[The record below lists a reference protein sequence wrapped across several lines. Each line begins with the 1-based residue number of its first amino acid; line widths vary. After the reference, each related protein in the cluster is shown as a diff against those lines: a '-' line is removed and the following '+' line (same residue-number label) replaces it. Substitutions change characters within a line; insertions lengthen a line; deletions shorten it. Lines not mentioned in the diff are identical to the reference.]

1 VYRRPIGKFQEGGL
15 SRVLN
20 EAGVLRGFDGKKR
33 PLLSQATYATI
44 RISEGVSVFKL
55 AADMGTSLEMIE
67 SFFSTARSEC
77 ATLR

>member
-1 VYRRPIGKFQEGGL
+1 MRLEFFGG
-15 SRVLN
+15 SMERN
-20 EAGVLRGFDGKKR
+20 D

-55 AADMGTSLEMIE
+55 AADMGTSIEMIE